1 MKVTQ
6 QSNSYL
12 LGYSYMQFLLPTGPR
27 SSSKSQ
33 KHEAARR
40 TAYLL
45 VMIMQEEA
53 AEQTPCKPL
62 ANFHFPKKSF

>member
-6 QSNSYL
+6 QINSYL
-12 LGYSYMQFLLPTGPR
+12 LGYSCMQFLLPTDPH

-45 VMIMQEEA
+45 VQIMQEEA
-53 AEQTPCKPL
+53 VEQTPGKPL
-62 ANFHFPKKSF
+62 ANFHFPKQSF